1 MHRSRRRLAVAV
13 GIAVAIAAPFLVMGR
28 EPVDLDDA
36 ERASRGGRFIR
47 LGDGYTH
54 ADIAGPDSA
63 AETTILVH
71 GTTIP
76 SFIWEPTFRALA
88 DSGHRVIRYDLYG
101 RGLSDRVS
109 ARNDL
114 ALFVRQLGELVDS
127 LSPAGQLNLIGAS
140 IGGMVIS
147 EFARRRPERIAS
159 LTFVDP
165 SGVGT
170 ELPLAARLALAPGL
184 GEYIMRVI
192 GSRQLR
198 PSRRMLAHPERFP
211 HADSI
216 YLSTLSIRGSR
227 QAVLSTLRSVPFN
240 GYEPGFL
247 AIRALGKPVLLIW
260 GADDLVVPFAVSDS
274 VRKLLRP
281 TRFVAVDDAGHFP
294 NYEAPDVVNAAL
306 LEFLGAS

>member
-1 MHRSRRRLAVAV
+1 MHRSRRRLAVAA
-13 GIAVAIAAPFLVMGR
+13 GFAAAIVAPFLVMGR

-36 ERASRGGRFIR
+36 ERASRGGRFVR

-54 ADIAGPDSA
+54 AEIAGPDSA

-76 SFIWEPTFRALA
+76 SFIWEPTFRILA

-109 ARNDL
+109 ARNDIT
-114 ALFVRQLGELVDS
+114 LFVRQLGELVDS

-140 IGGMVIS
+140 IGGMVIA
-147 EFARRRPERIAS
+147 EFARQRPERIAS
-159 LTFVDP
+159 LVFVDP
-165 SGVGT
+165 SGGGT
-170 ELPLAARLALAPGL
+170 ALPVAAKLALAPGL

-192 GSRQLR
+192 GARQLR

-211 HADSI
+211 QVDSL

-227 QAVLSTLRSVPFN
+227 RAVLSTLRSVPFN
-240 GYEPGFL
+240 GFEPGFL
-247 AIRALGKPVLLIW
+247 ATRALGKPILLIW
-260 GADDLVVPFAVSDS
+260 GTEDVIVPFAVSDS
-274 VRKLLRP
+274 VRKLLAP
-281 TRFVAVDDAGHFP
+281 TRFLAVEDAGHFP
-294 NYEAPDVVNAAL
+294 NYEAPEAVNAAV